1 MRKKYLSVLLS
12 IIMVAISS
20 ICFIACGDDE
30 KEIKEE
36 TQIPTTWYIIEYY
49 QDGADWEKMTP
60 QGNNIYTY
68 TGNYFGCT
76 IGIGPYKESEGSK
89 YYYHWT
95 DPKDIEGYNTL
106 SGIENWWL
114 HGGLKVKFTFNASTG
129 YLIMEQ
135 VSSNEDDETIEW
147 YIKEYVQ
154 GGADWE
160 KMTNEGNN
168 IYTYT
173 GSYFSGSMGV
183 GSSPNMDGE
192 YYYHWTDPKDIEGY
206 NTLSGIENW
215 WLHGGLKVKFTFDES
230 TAHLKM
236 EQISSNE
243 DDETKPNT
251 PSGLSASASSS
262 SISLSWN
269 SVSGAE
275 SYKIYRSTSASGSYT
290 FIKSTSSTYY
300 SDSSVSSGVTYYY
313 KVSAV
318 NSAGESSQS
327 SYVSARI
334 DGTTAPNTPS
344 GLSASASSSSISL
357 SWNSVSGAES
367 YKIYRSTSVSG
378 SYTFIKS
385 TSSTYYSDSSVSS
398 GVTYYYKVSAVNS
411 AGESSQSSYV
421 SARIDGTTA
430 PNTPSGLS
438 ASASSSSISLS
449 WNSVSGAESY
459 KIYRSTS
466 VSGSYTFIKSTSSTY
481 YSDSSVSSGV
491 TYYYKVS
498 AVNSAGE
505 SSQSSYVSAKIS
517 GGSTNYEPCP
527 PTVSCSG
534 TSSVT
539 VSWTPAT
546 SSGCGR
552 PTSYNVLRKSQITGQ
567 FETLVSNTT
576 RTSYTDSQPFPGK
589 TIYGVTAVNDYGSAS
604 GISYTSSI
612 GISAPGYA
620 TSTKGI
626 VVDSYNLVVYVKDL
640 NVPQAWKSY
649 YNLELCYSQSY
660 SGNYTGI
667 KSWKYNDY
675 FAAGSDSSSKTYFM
689 DNCFS
694 SFAGKT
700 LYFKIRWVFEAPY
713 SVSEVYGEWS
723 SPKSVSIPK

>member
-243 DDETKPNT
+243 DDETK
-251 PSGLSASASSS
+251 
-262 SISLSWN
+262 
-269 SVSGAE
+269 
-275 SYKIYRSTSASGSYT
+275 
-290 FIKSTSSTYY
+290 
-300 SDSSVSSGVTYYY
+300 
-313 KVSAV
+313 
-318 NSAGESSQS
+318 
-327 SYVSARI
+327 
-334 DGTTAPNTPS
+334 
-344 GLSASASSSSISL
+344 
-357 SWNSVSGAES
+357 
-367 YKIYRSTSVSG
+367 
-378 SYTFIKS
+378 
-385 TSSTYYSDSSVSS
+385 
-398 GVTYYYKVSAVNS
+398 
-411 AGESSQSSYV
+411 
-421 SARIDGTTA
+421 